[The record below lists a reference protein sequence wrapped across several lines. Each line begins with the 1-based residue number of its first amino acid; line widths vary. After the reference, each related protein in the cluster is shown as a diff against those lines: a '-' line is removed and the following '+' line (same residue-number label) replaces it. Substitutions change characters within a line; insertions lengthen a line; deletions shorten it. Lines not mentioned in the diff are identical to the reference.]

1 MEGAGWEVGGVGG
14 AGAGRYQWGMAL
26 TLLKISCPDRV
37 GLLARLT
44 GFVAHHG
51 GNLLEVHQFTDS
63 LTGWFFARLAIDT
76 ESLALD
82 TPLLRKAFAPLGGD
96 LQAEWSIR
104 PAEQRMRVAILV
116 SKADHCL
123 ADLLWRWRSGEMPI
137 EIPLVIANHEALRPV
152 VEREGVP
159 FQVGPVP
166 VSAEEKA
173 AAFEKVGGL
182 LREARADLVVL
193 ARYMQV
199 VPAALCEEWRGRM
212 INIHHSFLPSFA
224 GANPY
229 RRAYE
234 RGVKLIGATCHY
246 ATADLDEGP
255 IIDQEVVRV
264 EHFHT
269 PDDLLRLGRDCERL
283 ALARGVRYHADDRVL
298 IHGNRSIVFRD

>member
-1 MEGAGWEVGGVGG
+1 
-14 AGAGRYQWGMAL
+14 MAL

-44 GFVAHHG
+44 NFVAYHG
-51 GNLLEVHQFTDS
+51 GNLLEVNQFTDPLS
-63 LTGWFFARLAIDT
+63 KWFFARLAIDS
-76 ESLALD
+76 ESLALE
-82 TPLLRKAFAPLGGD
+82 TEAFRKAFTPLGAD
-96 LQAEWSIR
+96 LEADWTIR
-104 PAEQRMRVAILV
+104 KTKQKMRVVIMV
-116 SKADHCL
+116 SKIDHCL
-123 ADLLWRWRSGEMPI
+123 ADLLWRWRSGELPI
-137 EIPLVIANHEALRPV
+137 EIPLIVSNHEVLRPV

-159 FQVGPVP
+159 FAFVP
-166 VSAEEKA
+166 VTAETKA
-173 AAFEKVGGL
+173 AAFAKMDAL
-182 LREARADLVVL
+182 FREAGADLIVL
-193 ARYMQV
+193 ARYMQIF
-199 VPAALCEEWRGRM
+199 PAELCREWHGRI

-269 PDDLLRLGRDCERL
+269 PEDMLRLGRDCERM